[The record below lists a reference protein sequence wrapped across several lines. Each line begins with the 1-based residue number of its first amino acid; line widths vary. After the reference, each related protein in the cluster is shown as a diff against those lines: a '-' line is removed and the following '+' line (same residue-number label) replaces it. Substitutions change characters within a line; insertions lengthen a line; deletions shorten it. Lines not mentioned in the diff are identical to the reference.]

1 MNCVTLENKLAE
13 LESLHRQL
21 DEKIAKGHTNYL
33 DDEDLSKMK
42 QHKLTITREIKS
54 IKVRLNNLVFDI
66 LR

>member
-1 MNCVTLENKLAE
+1 MNRVTLENKLAE
-13 LESLHRQL
+13 LELLHRQL
-21 DEKIAKGHTNYL
+21 DEKIAKGCTNYL

-42 QHKLTITREIKS
+42 QHKLTINREIKS